1 MEKENG
7 DKQSART
14 RKPTKQKINL
24 NKNIKPKGVV
34 RIEKVST
41 FKNMCYLKRCTIN
54 IIIFI
59 NYLEIHTK
67 IAKICNILAIEYCTI
82 IIEY

>member
-7 DKQSART
+7 DKQSAR

-34 RIEKVST
+34 RIVST
-41 FKNMCYLKRCTIN
+41 MKRCTIN

-59 NYLEIHTK
+59 NYLEIQTK
-67 IAKICNILAIEYCTI
+67 LKYVIF
-82 IIEY
+82 